1 MSNQYYITKPKSD
14 VKIFCN
20 NLGQFI
26 KELEKICLESSGKTR
41 NEWVDFT
48 LDLGYFDDSDATF
61 YQTMLDQGL
70 RSGVLRDGEPIECNV
85 FEVDRFAQP
94 EYGD

>member
-1 MSNQYYITKPKSD
+1 MSKKYYIVKPNSEDRIYCSD
-14 VKIFCN
+14 LNTFVKH
-20 NLGQFI
+20 
-26 KELEKICLESSGKTR
+26 LEEICLEQTGKTR
-41 NEWVDFT
+41 FEFMDFI
-48 LDLGYFDDSDATF
+48 LDLGYFDDSDFTF
-61 YQTMLDQGL
+61 YQSMLDQGL